1 VLNYPAAYPTVI
13 AVSAV
18 TSELTLA
25 SYSQRNDQ
33 VDIAAPGDDIL
44 SATIAGQG
52 KLAKLS
58 LPDKDF
64 TGIFMRYANRPTGN
78 VTGKIF
84 FCSNYGTNACEGDG
98 EHICA
103 IERGEINFDV
113 KARNC
118 EAGGGIAAVIYNTE
132 TEVLDGALVETTET
146 TIPVFGMSN
155 ADGVELVASYSG
167 EVASLS
173 VERNYAYMSGTRYV
187 SPHLAPVSFHRV
199 IHLIAYFAG
208 LAWRRRM
215 LRVLWSSCGD
225 SAETAQ
231 TMTSKIVCSTRR
243 RIWAQRGKTQS
254 TGTDYFK
261 LETHTYVSCPRLAA
275 VDDSAEVR
283 TPFRCENLTS

>member
-18 TSELTLA
+18 TSDLTIA
-25 SYSQRNDQ
+25 SFSQRNDQ
-33 VDIAAPGDDIL
+33 VDIAAPGDGIL

-64 TGIFMRYANRPTGN
+64 TGIFMRYASRPTGN

-84 FCSNYGTNACEGDG
+84 FCSNYGTSVCAGDG
-98 EHICA
+98 GHICV

-132 TEVLDGALVETTET
+132 TEVLEGALVETTET

-155 ADGVELVASYSG
+155 AEGVELVASYSG

-187 SPHLAPVSFHRV
+187 SAQFAPVSLHRV
-199 IHLIAYFAG
+199 IYLIAFFTSP

-231 TMTSKIVCSTRR
+231 TMTSKIVYSTRR

-261 LETHTYVSCPRLAA
+261 LETPMFVLCTQLAA
-275 VDDSAEVR
+275 VDD
-283 TPFRCENLTS
+283 

>member
-1 VLNYPAAYPTVI
+1 MNFGSRANISSDGTEVLNYPAAYPTVI

-18 TSELTLA
+18 TASLTIA

-44 SATIAGQG
+44 SATIVGQG

-78 VTGKIF
+78 VTGRISV
-84 FCSNYGTNACEGDG
+84 CSNDGTEVCEGDG
-98 EHICA
+98 GHICV

-132 TEVLDGALVETTET
+132 SEVLEGALVDTTET

-155 ADGVELVASYSG
+155 AAGAELVGSYNG
-167 EVASLS
+167 ALASLS
-173 VERNYAYMSGTRYV
+173 IERNYAYMSGTR
-187 SPHLAPVSFHRV
+187 
-199 IHLIAYFAG
+199 
-208 LAWRRRM
+208 
-215 LRVLWSSCGD
+215 
-225 SAETAQ
+225 
-231 TMTSKIVCSTRR
+231 
-243 RIWAQRGKTQS
+243 
-254 TGTDYFK
+254 
-261 LETHTYVSCPRLAA
+261 
-275 VDDSAEVR
+275 
-283 TPFRCENLTS
+283 